1 MEEILN
7 MSQAKEKIAII
18 SRSFWPENP
27 AIGEALLLLS
37 EALEK
42 YAQPVVITQIK
53 KDFHANLKAA
63 SRGNGIV
70 FATLPSITNSSSSIF
85 SRVLELLLFT
95 IFVFFSLCWHR
106 PSRVYVATNP
116 PLFTP
121 LVVRWYCGLFGKKFV
136 YHLQD
141 IHPEATHVVTGRSNW
156 VTRLLQAIDVSTTL
170 KANAVITLTGQMKG
184 YIVKRVG
191 KNIPITLLTNPSV
204 QDEQGS
210 SAFQERAKG
219 FVYCGN
225 AGRLQRIPLL
235 LEAIEQ
241 YINENGQL
249 PFVFAGGGVHSSDV
263 KNLAQRYEQVT
274 YLGVLPGKEA
284 AKLIRSYAVGLMPI
298 EDEVTNYAFP
308 SKSSSYAF
316 SGCYILAICGL
327 ETSVAQWVKGNRL
340 GFVVEPY
347 VAALVN
353 QFHEIEKTD
362 LPALNMNKDLLS
374 EFTPFVHAVKLE
386 GVLKGL

>member
-1 MEEILN
+1 MP
-7 MSQAKEKIAII
+7 QPKEKIAII

-42 YAQPVVITQIK
+42 YAQPVVITEIK

-63 SRGNGIV
+63 SRGDGV
-70 FATLPSITNSSSSIF
+70 FFATLPSITNSSSGIF
-85 SRVLELLLFT
+85 LRVLELLLFT
-95 IFVFFSLCWHR
+95 MFVFLSLCWHR

-116 PLFTP
+116 PLFAP
-121 LVVRWYCGLFGKKFV
+121 LVVRWYCQLFGKKFV

-170 KANAVITLTGQMKG
+170 KADAVITLTGQMKG
-184 YIVKRVG
+184 YIAKRVG
-191 KNIPITLLTNPSV
+191 KNIPIMLLTNPSV

-210 SAFQERAKG
+210 SDFQERVKG

-235 LEAIEQ
+235 LEAVEQ
-241 YINENGQL
+241 YINENGEL
-249 PFVFAGGGVHSSDV
+249 PFVFAGGGVYRSDI
-263 KNLAQRYEQVT
+263 KNLARRYEQVT
-274 YLGVLPGKEA
+274 YLGILPGKEA
-284 AKLIRSYAVGLMPI
+284 AKLMRSYTIGLMPI

-316 SGCYILAICGL
+316 SGCHTLAICGL

-347 VAALVN
+347 LAMIVN
-353 QFHEIEKTD
+353 KFHYIEKTE
-362 LPALNMNKDLLS
+362 LSVLNMNKNLLS
-374 EFTPFVHAVKLE
+374 EFTPFAHAEKLE
-386 GVLKGL
+386 EVLKGL